1 MTKNINFSKISK
13 SFFLGLGMI
22 VLTVLVM
29 SAPKSA
35 MADTLYRQ
43 LELGMTGSD
52 ISALQSFL
60 AQDSTLYPEGLVT
73 GYYGSLTKSAVA
85 RFQLRNGIA
94 SVGRVGP
101 ATLPVLNLQML
112 NGTSLG
118 VDVYAPAITS
128 INLGTTNTTATIN
141 WTTSDLAR
149 GKVYY
154 STSSLRLN
162 NTFDDN
168 GINFVEPTVSGNMAQ
183 SDGLA
188 RTSQSVYISGLSPN
202 TVYFYLVKALDSS
215 NNVSLTL
222 PAYFQTKQ

>member
-1 MTKNINFSKISK
+1 MTNNKSISK
-13 SFFLGLGMI
+13 VSTSVFFGMGI
-22 VLTVLVM
+22 MLAVFVM
-29 SAPKSA
+29 GTPSSA

-52 ISALQSFL
+52 ISALQTFL
-60 AQDSTLYPEGLVT
+60 AQDPTLYPEGLVT
-73 GYYGSLTKSAVA
+73 GYFGSLTKSAVA

-101 ATLPVLNLQML
+101 ATLPVLNFQMM
-112 NGTSLG
+112 NGTTSG

-141 WTTSDLAR
+141 WTTSDMAR

-154 STSSLRLN
+154 STTPLRLS

-168 GINFVEPTVSGNMAQ
+168 GINFIEPTVTGNMVK
-183 SDGLA
+183 SDDLA

-202 TVYFYLVKALDSS
+202 TVYFYLVEALDSS